1 MGIINFMKGVYRRMF
16 PLKDIASA
24 IGRTPI
30 MTDEMQRKVEVW
42 RKSYFGKA
50 DWVDGDKVIS
60 LRIESSAVREL
71 ANVALNEMSINI
83 SNDTLEH
90 LMNKVRERLNVY
102 LQRGLALGA
111 MVIKPLGD
119 DKFQC
124 IPQNGFIIF
133 EMDADGNPI
142 DIAFPEMR
150 TINKRYYTRVER
162 HTLTANGLI
171 ITNKA
176 YVSDSEANLGREI
189 PLDSVEEWSN
199 YVSAVVFPIDR
210 MIFGYY
216 RNPNDNTVDGTE
228 MGVSIYDSALEKIRK
243 ADIQFGR
250 LDYEFESARRRIH
263 ADTTM
268 IKQVDNGA
276 GGKSYH
282 LDDIYID
289 VNGDKED
296 FFNEFS
302 PSLRQDG
309 FIAGLE
315 EYRRDIEFDI
325 GLSYGDLSNPQYV
338 EKTAT
343 EINTSKC
350 RKRNTIN
357 HIQSQLRVC
366 LDGLA
371 YGFAFF
377 NRLTTSGYEFSCEFK
392 DSFLNDDQSEREEDR
407 KDLANGTLRR
417 EEYRARWRNETLE
430 EAEKNLPEVAELS
443 YAYTE

>member
-1 MGIINFMKGVYRRMF
+1 
-16 PLKDIASA
+16 
-24 IGRTPI
+24 
-30 MTDEMQRKVEVW
+30 
-42 RKSYFGKA
+42 
-50 DWVDGDKVIS
+50 
-60 LRIESSAVREL
+60 
-71 ANVALNEMSINI
+71 
-83 SNDTLEH
+83 
-90 LMNKVRERLNVY
+90 
-102 LQRGLALGA
+102 
-111 MVIKPLGD
+111 
-119 DKFQC
+119 
-124 IPQNGFIIF
+124 
-133 EMDADGNPI
+133 
-142 DIAFPEMR
+142 
-150 TINKRYYTRVER
+150 
-162 HTLTANGLI
+162 
-171 ITNKA
+171 
-176 YVSDSEANLGREI
+176 
-189 PLDSVEEWSN
+189 
-199 YVSAVVFPIDR
+199 
-210 MIFGYY
+210 
-216 RNPNDNTVDGTE
+216 
-228 MGVSIYDSALEKIRK
+228 
-243 ADIQFGR
+243 
-250 LDYEFESARRRIH
+250 
-263 ADTTM
+263 M

-276 GGKSYH
+276 GGKSYQ

-343 EINTSKC
+343 EINASKY

-366 LDGLA
+366 LDGLVF
-371 YGFAFF
+371 GFAFF

>member
-1 MGIINFMKGVYRRMF
+1 M
-16 PLKDIASA
+16 D
-24 IGRTPI
+24 
-30 MTDEMQRKVEVW
+30 
-42 RKSYFGKA
+42 
-50 DWVDGDKVIS
+50 
-60 LRIESSAVREL
+60 
-71 ANVALNEMSINI
+71 
-83 SNDTLEH
+83 
-90 LMNKVRERLNVY
+90 KVRERLDVY

-111 MVIKPLGD
+111 MIIKPLGD

-162 HTLTANGLI
+162 HTLTANGLT

-189 PLDSVEEWSN
+189 PLDLVEEWSN
-199 YVSAVVFPIDR
+199 YVPAVVFPVDR

-216 RNPNDNTVDGTE
+216 RNPNDNTVDGTD

-276 GGKSYH
+276 GGKSYQ

-343 EINTSKC
+343 EINASKY

-366 LDGLA
+366 LDGLV

-430 EAEKNLPEVAELS
+430 EAERNLPEVAELS